1 VWHKNISPNAGGFV
15 VSGPAVSGNTVY
27 VGSGDGKV
35 YALNTANGDIL
46 WTYTTG
52 DSIYSSPAVVDGA
65 VYIGSEDGK
74 VYALNTSS

>member
-1 VWHKNISPNAGGFV
+1 M
-15 VSGPAVSGNTVY
+15 
-27 VGSGDGKV
+27 